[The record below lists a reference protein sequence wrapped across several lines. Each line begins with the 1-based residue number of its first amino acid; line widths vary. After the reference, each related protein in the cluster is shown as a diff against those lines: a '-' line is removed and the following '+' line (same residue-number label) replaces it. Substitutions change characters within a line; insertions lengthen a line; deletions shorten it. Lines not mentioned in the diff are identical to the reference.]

1 MIHKHYG
8 FIIFKQLVF
17 LGASNFKNEYKEILS
32 RFEKI
37 YIHSEEDD
45 GAKAFIKTIC
55 KILPIEKCY
64 IINSKALG
72 SKDPSELHIN
82 GEFDFEKLLKT
93 SISATQIIE
102 KQMIKS
108 ITAKELMSKKIAPL
122 KLVVENM
129 LYQGF
134 TILGGAPKIGKSWL
148 CLDLGI
154 SVSTGSNFFGYK
166 TNKCDCLYLALEDS
180 EGRTQNRLEKMLKNN
195 PAPDGFHLAYRC
207 STLDDG
213 LIEELEDYLEHNSKI
228 QLIIIDTLQKIRG
241 NPSRT
246 ATAYGNDYKEIGI
259 LKEFADKHSICI
271 LAIHHLRK
279 MNDTDVFNKIS
290 GSTGITGAADTMIV
304 LDKNGKQN
312 NSVFFSITGRDV
324 ESDEKLLMFNT
335 TTYRWEVIED
345 NINFNDIMEEL
356 NYQNNPIV
364 ITIKRLL
371 EENPEGIKITASN
384 LLKKIYEITG
394 VFPKQDKANSLS
406 REINDNIQFQLLKYD
421 GIYYEKPNENGGKS
435 GRLLH
440 FSKPKK
446 Q

>member
-1 MIHKHYG
+1 MHKHYG
-8 FIIFKQLVF
+8 FIISKRSVS
-17 LGASNFKNEYKEILS
+17 LGARNFKKEYKDLLS
-32 RFEKI
+32 NFEKI

-45 GAKAFIKTIC
+45 GAKVFVETIC
-55 KILPIEKCY
+55 QILPIDKCY
-64 IINSKALG
+64 IINSKELG
-72 SKDPSELHIN
+72 SKDPSELHIK
-82 GEFDFEKLLKT
+82 GEFDFEELLKT
-93 SISATQIIE
+93 SIPATEIIKKQI
-102 KQMIKS
+102 IKS
-108 ITAKELMSKKIAPL
+108 ISAKELMSKKIEPL
-122 KLVVENM
+122 KLIVENM

-134 TILGGAPKIGKSWL
+134 TVLGGAPKIGKSWL
-148 CLDLGI
+148 CLDLGL
-154 SVSTGSNFFGYK
+154 SVSTGSNFLGYK
-166 TNKCDCLYLALEDS
+166 TNKGDCLYLALEDS
-180 EGRTQNRLEKMLKNN
+180 EGRTQNRLSKILKDN

-213 LIEELEDYLEHNSKI
+213 LIEELDDYLKHNSKI
-228 QLIIIDTLQKIRG
+228 QLIIIDTLQKVRG
-241 NPSRT
+241 NPNRT
-246 ATAYGNDYKEIGI
+246 STMYGNDYKEIGI